1 MNQEIELG
9 WLRLTDKSELVVTS
23 VHLFQHQNRRIF
35 GESQT
40 VIPRNAITAVRIGWQ
55 RSRWLAFFG
64 TILVLTYLALTIG
77 SIMTGPE
84 GLVVFNLS
92 SSTITSIQYG
102 SLLGGIGLLVLFW
115 FDKQTEI
122 EIMAPTTTIGG
133 IAKSYEEAQKFC
145 SIFVPCMNV
154 QPPAKKTP
162 AKAASGSKPGD
173 RDWQF

>member
-9 WLRLTDKSELVVTS
+9 WLKLTDKSELVVTS
-23 VHLFQHQNRRIF
+23 VHLLQHRNRRIF

-40 VIPRNAITAVRIGWQ
+40 VIPRTAITAVRVAWQ

-64 TILVLTYLALTIG
+64 IILVLTYLALTIG

-84 GLVVFNLS
+84 ALVFFKLS
-92 SSTITSIQYG
+92 STTITSIQYG
-102 SLLGGIGLLVLFW
+102 CLLGGIGLLVLFW

-122 EIMAPTTTIGG
+122 EIMAPSTTIGG

-145 SIFVPCMNV
+145 SIFVPCMKV
-154 QPPAKKTP
+154 EPPAKKAP
-162 AKAASGSKPGD
+162 ARAGGGSKPGD